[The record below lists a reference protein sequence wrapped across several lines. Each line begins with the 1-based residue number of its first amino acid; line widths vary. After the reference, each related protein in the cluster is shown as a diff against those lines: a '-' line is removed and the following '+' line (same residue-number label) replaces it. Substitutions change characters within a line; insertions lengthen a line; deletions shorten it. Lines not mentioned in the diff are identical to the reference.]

1 MDGRLS
7 LVVGAILEGKFGNLR
22 ETVSQ
27 CLETLTPKRDVYMVG
42 HDFGAYL
49 EANEVIDATYV
60 DVQGESRL
68 EMSRKCLGSID
79 PWIDLWFGGP

>member
-49 EANEVIDATYV
+49 EANEAIDVTYV
-60 DVQGESRL
+60 DAQGESRFL
-68 EMSRKCLGSID
+68 EMSQKCLGWIDPSID
-79 PWIDLWFGGP
+79 